1 MPANDA
7 TLAAARDRFERLKL
21 TNAVIDMTRGKPA
34 PEQLDLSDDMLNI
47 LSAEECADVNGQ
59 DYRNYGIGHGI
70 PEAKKLFADFMGV
83 KPSEIIVG
91 GNSSLNLMYD
101 TLAGAMLFGLPG
113 SAMPWGKEEQVSIL
127 CPVPGYDRHFAI
139 CEQLGIH
146 MIPVAMTDTGPDMD
160 EVERLVSTDASIR
173 AIWCVPKYSNPT
185 GVTYTDETVD
195 RLASLEAAAPDFR
208 ILWDNAYAVHHL
220 GRGPERVKDIL
231 GACRAA
237 GNPERP
243 ILFGSTSKI
252 TWPGAGVAVIAGS
265 ETTIADLAQKMSFA
279 TIGPDKINQLRHVK
293 FFGDVAGIVE
303 LMDAHAGIIAPKFA
317 AVDRVLEE
325 RLAGLG
331 IASWTKPDGGYFVSV
346 DVLPG
351 CASAVIAKAAE
362 AGLKLTPA
370 GATWPYGRDPEDRNL
385 RLAPT
390 MPSVEEIERAME
402 IFCTCVELVCLPKL
416 EG

>member
-1 MPANDA
+1 MPSNAA
-7 TLAAARDRFERLKL
+7 TLAAARDRFERLKRA
-21 TNAVIDMTRGKPA
+21 NAVIDMTRGKPA
-34 PEQLDLSDDMLNI
+34 PEQLDLSDAMLNI
-47 LSAEECADVNGQ
+47 LTPEECADVNGQ

-113 SAMPWGKEEQVSIL
+113 SAKPWGKEDEVSIL

-139 CEQLGIH
+139 CEQLGIR
-146 MIPVAMTDTGPDMD
+146 MIPVAMTGTGPDMD

-265 ETTIADLAQKMSFA
+265 EATIADLAQKMSFA

-293 FFGDVAGIVE
+293 FFGDVDGIVK
-303 LMDAHAGIIAPKFA
+303 LMDGHAAIIAPKFA
-317 AVDRVLEE
+317 AVERVLEE

-370 GATWPYGRDPEDRNL
+370 GSTWPYGKDPEDRNL